1 MCFFADDAVSCCHVL
16 VFRTS
21 ALTIALLGAVVVIC
35 ARSSLES
42 GGLMLERGSLLNSM
56 PEIYGNLRSD
66 PRAKDN
72 LSQKQDGKGQL
83 PPLFRAV
90 ASLLHLSECR
100 SLWDFCP
107 PPADPSPKAPDGP
120 SLLKLSGIAMR
131 VIGVLRCRP
140 PPPPPETPV
149 PQTLHVPSKSCCP
162 KQCTSTIFLTSESI
176 LPKTILVTAGHWY

>member
-100 SLWDFCP
+100 SLWIFVP
-107 PPADPSPKAPDGP
+107 RRPQPQGP
-120 SLLKLSGIAMR
+120 RRPVSVHSTPEVEWYRYACFWS
-131 VIGVLRCRP
+131 LRCRP
-140 PPPPPETPV
+140 PPPP
-149 PQTLHVPSKSCCP
+149 
-162 KQCTSTIFLTSESI
+162 
-176 LPKTILVTAGHWY
+176 